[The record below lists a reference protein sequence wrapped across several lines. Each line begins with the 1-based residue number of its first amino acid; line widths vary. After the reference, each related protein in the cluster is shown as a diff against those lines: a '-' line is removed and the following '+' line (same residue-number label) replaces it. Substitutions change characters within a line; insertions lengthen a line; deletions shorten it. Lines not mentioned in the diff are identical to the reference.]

1 MLSHRFPVNSQP
13 QLYPC
18 EAPARVLICEDTAKG
33 SRDPGWGTKLETAP
47 WSTREYRPI
56 PGVAGECTKTPGRS
70 SLRPNNGTVS
80 GQFKFREGEHVP
92 HVATHTG
99 CRQLHFRL
107 NRHAGIGAG
116 NRSNSRHDRRID
128 GPVYVVKNR
137 DGAELKLTVTD
148 NPLFVAIVPSKMA
161 DIKPGMFV
169 GSAGMMQ
176 PDGVQKAIEVHIFPE
191 SMRGTGEG
199 HYDWDL
205 LPKSKMTNANV
216 EHAVNSVDGQILS
229 VKYKDGEK
237 KLLVTPETIVVTYEF
252 GKREEVQPGTKIFVS
267 AAKKQPDG
275 TVQTPRITYGRNGQG
290 PAF

>member
-1 MLSHRFPVNSQP
+1 MSGMVQRALATVSF
-13 QLYPC
+13 
-18 EAPARVLICEDTAKG
+18 ALICIATPASAADDTV
-33 SRDPGWGTKLETAP
+33 RIRGTIE
-47 WSTREYRPI
+47 SVE
-56 PGVAGECTKTPGRS
+56 
-70 SLRPNNGTVS
+70 
-80 GQFKFREGEHVP
+80 
-92 HVATHTG
+92 
-99 CRQLHFRL
+99 
-107 NRHAGIGAG
+107 
-116 NRSNSRHDRRID
+116 

-148 NPLFVAIVPSKMA
+148 NPLFVAISPSTMA

-176 PDGVQKAIEVHIFPE
+176 ADGTQKAIEVHIFPE

-205 LPKSKMTNANV
+205 KPQSKMTNANV
-216 EHAVNSVDGQILS
+216 EQTVAGVDGQILS

-237 KLLVTPETIVVTYEF
+237 KLLVTPETVVVTYVP
-252 GKREEVQPGTKIFVS
+252 GNKDDLKPGTRIFVA

-275 TVQTPRITYGRNGQG
+275 TLQTPRITYGRNGAG

>member
-1 MLSHRFPVNSQP
+1 MSGMIQRAFAASF
-13 QLYPC
+13 
-18 EAPARVLICEDTAKG
+18 ALICVILPA
-33 SRDPGWGTKLETAP
+33 SAQETV
-47 WSTREYRPI
+47 RIR
-56 PGVAGECTKTPGRS
+56 
-70 SLRPNNGTVS
+70 GTV
-80 GQFKFREGEHVP
+80 EH
-92 HVATHTG
+92 
-99 CRQLHFRL
+99 
-107 NRHAGIGAG
+107 IE
-116 NRSNSRHDRRID
+116 

-137 DGAELKLTVTD
+137 DGSELKLTLSD
-148 NPLFVAIVPSKMA
+148 NPMFVAIVPAKMA

-176 PDGVQKAIEVHIFPE
+176 PDGSQKAIEVHIFPE

-216 EHAVNSVDGQILS
+216 EQAVNSVDGQVLS

-237 KLLVTPETIVVTYEF
+237 KLLVTPETIVVTYEI
-252 GKREEVQPGTKIFVS
+252 GKKDEVQSGTRIFVA

-275 TVQTPRITYGRNGQG
+275 TVQAPRITYGRNGEA

>member
-1 MLSHRFPVNSQP
+1 MSCISQRLFAALSFALVCAAS
-13 QLYPC
+13 
-18 EAPARVLICEDTAKG
+18 PASAQ
-33 SRDPGWGTKLETAP
+33 ETV
-47 WSTREYRPI
+47 RIR
-56 PGVAGECTKTPGRS
+56 
-70 SLRPNNGTVS
+70 GTV
-80 GQFKFREGEHVP
+80 E
-92 HVATHTG
+92 
-99 CRQLHFRL
+99 
-107 NRHAGIGAG
+107 
-116 NRSNSRHDRRID
+116 RIE

-148 NPLFVAIVPSKMA
+148 NPLFVAIAPATMA

-176 PDGVQKAIEVHIFPE
+176 ADGIQKAIEVHIFPE

-205 LPKSKMTNANV
+205 KPQSKMTNGNV
-216 EHAVNSVDGQILS
+216 EQTVAGVDGPMLT

-237 KLLVTPETIVVTYEF
+237 KLQVTPETVVVTYVM
-252 GKREEVQPGTKIFVS
+252 GSKEEIKPGTRIFVA

-275 TVQTPRITYGRNGQG
+275 TLQTPRITYGRNGAG